1 MMAREPAMAGVR
13 CCYRAEGAP
22 AYGRSAAMLFTAVR
36 RRLLCLG
43 CLVCIFVAVVGH
55 GALHD
60 AIAAARG

>member
-1 MMAREPAMAGVR
+1 MR
-13 CCYRAEGAP
+13 AP
-22 AYGRSAAMLFTAVR
+22 AYGRSAALPFTVIR

-43 CLVCIFVAVVGH
+43 CLVCIFVAIVGH

>member
-1 MMAREPAMAGVR
+1 MR
-13 CCYRAEGAP
+13 AP
-22 AYGRSAAMLFTAVR
+22 AYGRSAALPSTVIR